1 VTRPSR
7 DAICRSARND
17 NNSYLNCHPQSVGVP
32 CRSVDWR
39 INCLFCYRI
48 IIAIYYC
55 SGRIRGAK
63 KYSAKALEVPLHL
76 A

>member
-1 VTRPSR
+1 LS
-7 DAICRSARND
+7 
-17 NNSYLNCHPQSVGVP
+17 CHPQSVGVP